1 MTPKRIS
8 LVAAAFLAL
17 LGTFYLGMWA
27 SFKEWAPWQT
37 VTTARTIWQSYRATG
52 RVLRE
57 NTYTRRD
64 RAWPKE
70 PFKVFDAAAVAPG
83 YLTINR
89 FHPDDQRFV
98 SELLDA
104 SGAVVH
110 SWPIDYSEIVAGGSP
125 TEFVHAAKPL
135 PDGSLLVDFDD
146 GHAVARL
153 DACGHPIWART
164 DKTYHHLIERDGD
177 GFWVW
182 QATGWDGSQDQDMVR
197 IDNETGEITDSISLI
212 DDVFAN
218 DPNAAMRLTIPPGF
232 VFDKD
237 APPDTLKDMFHPNDV
252 EPLPAEMAAAFPQFS
267 AGDLLVSLRNLDTI
281 AVISR
286 TTHKLLWS
294 QQGPWLMQHDPDF
307 QPDGTITVYSNNPDR
322 NRSTLFRVD
331 PKTGQTSYVLDAA
344 SPAYFSWIMGTHQK
358 LPNGNWLISVP
369 KQGRVLE
376 ISAAGAPVREYDNI
390 LDAGYNSFLTHAE
403 LLPLDFFTKL
413 PHCDTSGSAGN

>member
-1 MTPKRIS
+1 MTPQRIS
-8 LVAAAFLAL
+8 IFAAAFLAL

-52 RVLRE
+52 RVMRE
-57 NTYTRRD
+57 NTYTHRD
-64 RAWPKE
+64 HAWPKE
-70 PFKVFDAAAVAPG
+70 TYKIHDPAAMAPG
-83 YLTINR
+83 YLAINR
-89 FHPDDQRFV
+89 FRPDEQRFV

-110 SWPIDYSEIVAGGSP
+110 SWPIDYSEIVEGGSS

-135 PDGSLLVDFDD
+135 PDGTLLVDFDD

-153 DACGHPIWART
+153 DVCGHPIWART

-177 GFWVW
+177 GSWVW
-182 QATGWDGSQDQDMVR
+182 QATGWDGSQDQNMVR

-212 DDVFAN
+212 DDVFAT

-232 VFDKD
+232 VFNKD

-252 EPLPAEMAAAFPQFS
+252 EPLLAEMAAAFPQFS

-286 TTHKLLWS
+286 KTHKLLWS

-331 PKTGQTSYVLDAA
+331 PKTGQTSYALDVT

-358 LPNGNWLISVP
+358 LPNGNWMISVP

-376 ISAAGAPVREYDNI
+376 ISATGAPVREYNNI
-390 LDAGYNSFLTHAE
+390 IDANYNSFLTHAE
-403 LLPLDFFTKL
+403 LLPTDFFTEL
-413 PHCDTSGSAGN
+413 PHCDTSGQGGN